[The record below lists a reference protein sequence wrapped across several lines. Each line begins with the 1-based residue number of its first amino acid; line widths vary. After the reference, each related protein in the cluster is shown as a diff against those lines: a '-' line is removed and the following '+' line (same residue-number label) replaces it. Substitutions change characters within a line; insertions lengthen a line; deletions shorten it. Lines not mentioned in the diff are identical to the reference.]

1 MSGSPQ
7 KNDGKGQLSETKTA
21 MQDLLAELD
30 QTRREYA
37 KLSLQLTQQDALI
50 QHLKDAEGK
59 KDQVINFL
67 QEELQK
73 VSQMSGQEAEVQGE
87 EAKTRVMELDHRNK
101 YLELEIT
108 RLVEENQLFSS
119 FEKENRN
126 LRESLL
132 QYEAVVEKLQGSND
146 DLKSRANT
154 EMVDFRAQ
162 LESEFKKRLSEA
174 EKKFRAEAYRALSE
188 EAKIALQGND
198 HLQMVL
204 QRQNDS
210 IEGVLARCKQLET
223 SHERMRTEQDLAQQN
238 LKQHQYEVHK
248 LRKQLKESK
257 EKNSQLEDA
266 LKQRRVE
273 RASLELL
280 YMEYEATRKEL
291 AKTNASKRRVQ
302 KESERWK
309 NRALQA
315 TTDMGKSDQ
324 FVATENAVKRQER
337 VDEQLRKE
345 RQRRDRRQRIRER
358 RAENAVKLEDAEA
371 AVTTD
376 PTSSDA
382 MSDHSITEDNQ
393 LRSNNHI
400 NNRVSPMEALAMWN
414 INFEAWQNEA
424 GVPPRPDDPSSTD
437 NQIRYD
443 GDIDTEGDGD
453 AAYHPEPPA
462 VGSKDDVS
470 SKPRPSKEKVR
481 NSPDTTQTRLAA
493 DRNLSVLARR
503 RVQAVPPHVL
513 RNKTMQSQ
521 TSRTGAPAPDFLTV
535 VSAEG
540 KFVQRKKNCTIGSQ
554 SGKGPNRFFVP

>member
-1 MSGSPQ
+1 
-7 KNDGKGQLSETKTA
+7 

-37 KLSLQLTQQDALI
+37 KLSMQLTQQDALI

-59 KDQVINFL
+59 KDQVITFL
-67 QEELQK
+67 QEELQR
-73 VSQMSGQEAEVQGE
+73 VNQMNGQEAEVVGE
-87 EAKTRVMELDHRNK
+87 EAKTKVMELDHRNK
-101 YLELEIT
+101 YLELEIA
-108 RLVEENQLFSS
+108 RLTEENKLFSS

-146 DLKSRANT
+146 DLKSRSNT

-162 LESEFKKRLSEA
+162 LESEFKRRLSDA

-223 SHERMRTEQDLAQQN
+223 SHDRMRTEQDLAQQN

-266 LKQRRVE
+266 LKQRRIE

-291 AKTNASKRRVQ
+291 AKTNASKRRAQ

-315 TTDMGKSDQ
+315 TTDMGNADQ
-324 FVATENAVKRQER
+324 FIVTENAVKRQER

-345 RQRRDRRQRIRER
+345 RQRRDRRQRLRER
-358 RAENAVKLEDAEA
+358 RAENASKLENAEGGGI
-371 AVTTD
+371 TTD

-382 MSDHSITEDNQ
+382 MSDHSLADDDHLNGGHNATA
-393 LRSNNHI
+393 

-414 INFEAWQNEA
+414 INFEAWQNES
-424 GVPPRPDDPSSTD
+424 GPPPRPDDPTSTD

-462 VGSKDDVS
+462 AASKDVVS
-470 SKPRPSKEKVR
+470 SKPRPAKEKVK
-481 NSPDTTQTRLAA
+481 NSPDTTQARLTA
-493 DRNLSVLARR
+493 DRNLSVLSRR

-513 RNKTMQSQ
+513 RNKGVHAQ

-535 VSAEG
+535 VSSEG
-540 KFVQRKKNCTIGSQ
+540 KFVQRKKSFSTSQ
-554 SGKGPNRFFVP
+554 QGPGKGANRFFVP